1 MAFGDLQAFA
11 TARSRILWPPE
22 CYYTEQPLS
31 HALFPKVWRPRRL
44 LSLLGPSPSGL
55 FVVRGRAN
63 LAGWLADDLGR
74 RRAFGNYG
82 SEIYPGRAKP
92 PKLRLSRLLKV
103 SPEGP

>member
-1 MAFGDLQAFA
+1 MICRAVV
-11 TARSRILWPPE
+11 TARSRILWPPD

-44 LSLLGPSPSGL
+44 LSPLGPNPSGL
-55 FVVRGRAN
+55 LVVRGRAN

-74 RRAFGNYG
+74 RRAFGNDR
-82 SEIYPGRAKP
+82 SQIYPGRAKP

>member
-1 MAFGDLQAFA
+1 MTCRAVV

-44 LSLLGPSPSGL
+44 LSLLGPNPSGL

-74 RRAFGNYG
+74 RRAFGNDR
-82 SEIYPGRAKP
+82 SQIYPGRAKP